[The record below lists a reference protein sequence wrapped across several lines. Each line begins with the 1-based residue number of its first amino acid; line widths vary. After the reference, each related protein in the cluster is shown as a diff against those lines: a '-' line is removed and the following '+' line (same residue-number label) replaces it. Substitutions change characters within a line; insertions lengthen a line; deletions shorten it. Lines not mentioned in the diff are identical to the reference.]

1 MKRKMARKYARDYEP
16 ARALV
21 QMEKDEVPIDL
32 RPPVYL
38 LQNYRP
44 SRAQQTEKQVADSI
58 ASLEAFVAR
67 PPSQLVVEVGD
78 PCITAQTVRIPFCYA
93 EAETCLAST
102 NLGTFVADFTFETN
116 YKSLVLGAQHT
127 MTAIAA
133 GKVFWPKVHLNG
145 AASPVRRAPL
155 Y

>member
-1 MKRKMARKYARDYEP
+1 MQQLGDHSERKDLKQMKRKMARKYARDYEP

-67 PPSQLVVEVGD
+67 PPSQLG
-78 PCITAQTVRIPFCYA
+78 IATSR
-93 EAETCLAST
+93 
-102 NLGTFVADFTFETN
+102 
-116 YKSLVLGAQHT
+116 VLT
-127 MTAIAA
+127 
-133 GKVFWPKVHLNG
+133 
-145 AASPVRRAPL
+145 
-155 Y
+155 

>member
-1 MKRKMARKYARDYEP
+1 MQQLGDHSERKDLKQMKRKMARKYARDYEP

-32 RPPVYL
+32 GPPVYL

-67 PPSQLVVEVGD
+67 PPSQLG
-78 PCITAQTVRIPFCYA
+78 IATSR
-93 EAETCLAST
+93 
-102 NLGTFVADFTFETN
+102 
-116 YKSLVLGAQHT
+116 VLT
-127 MTAIAA
+127 
-133 GKVFWPKVHLNG
+133 
-145 AASPVRRAPL
+145 
-155 Y
+155 